1 MVSHI
6 IMYEIFH
13 LTIALNYPYIGLG
26 NPGKIRGTHVKT
38 ILSAAAISL
47 ALAGSALAQS
57 KELVVGAFGGAY
69 TDAMKKNIAS
79 FEKENDVKVTFVPAS
94 GADGLAKAM
103 AKELDVVH
111 ADLAW
116 AYRGEAQ
123 GAFEKLDPAIVTNLS
138 SLYAK
143 ARFSEY
149 GVITNFGQYGI
160 AYNPKDVSPAPTSW
174 LDLWKDQYS
183 GAVTTAGFDA
193 ANIELLVLMAKLNGG
208 SEDNIDPG
216 FKKMAELGKHINVF
230 YSQHPQLLDLFR
242 TGEVVMARWLRG
254 RVDWANKQGVSLK
267 FAVPSEGAI
276 GLVSTVHV
284 VKGRPNTALAMEFV
298 NHLLTAGSQKTYA
311 TDLGYT
317 PARADLD
324 LTGVDVPYGDDVVNS
339 LLISDW
345 KKIVPKM
352 DAWKERWE
360 KEVVA
365 R

>member
-1 MVSHI
+1 MI
-6 IMYEIFH
+6 E
-13 LTIALNYPYIGLG
+13 TCPWTRGL
-26 NPGKIRGTHVKT
+26 KMKRF
-38 ILSAAAISL
+38 LAAAVISL
-47 ALAGSALAQS
+47 AATVSAYAQT

-69 TDAMKKNIAS
+69 TDALKKNIAS
-79 FEKENDVKVTFVPAS
+79 FEKENNVKVTFIPAS

-103 AKELDVVH
+103 AKEVDVVH
-111 ADLAW
+111 ADMAW

-123 GAFEKLDPAIVTNLS
+123 GAFEKLDPKIVTNLDK
-138 SLYAK
+138 LYAK

-160 AYNPKDVSPAPTSW
+160 AYNPKGVTPAPTSW
-174 LDLWKDQYS
+174 LDLWDPKYD

-208 SEDNIDPG
+208 SEDNIGPG
-216 FKKMAELGKHINVF
+216 FAKMATLGKHITVF
-230 YSQHPQLLDLFR
+230 YSQHAQLLDLFR
-242 TGEVVMARWLRG
+242 NDEVVMARWLRG
-254 RVDWANKQGVSLK
+254 RVDWANKQGVVLQ
-267 FAVPSEGAI
+267 FAVPKEGAI

-284 VKGRPNTALAMEFV
+284 VKGRPNTELAMKFV
-298 NHLLTAGSQKTYA
+298 NHLLSEESQKTYA

-317 PARADLD
+317 PARAGLD
-324 LTGVDVPYGDDVVNS
+324 LKGVDVPYGEAVVDS

-345 KKIVPKM
+345 KKIVPQM
-352 DAWKERWE
+352 DTWKERWE

>member
-1 MVSHI
+1 MKKI
-6 IMYEIFH
+6 
-13 LTIALNYPYIGLG
+13 LAAIALSL
-26 NPGKIRGTHVKT
+26 
-38 ILSAAAISL
+38 AAI
-47 ALAGSALAQS
+47 APANAQT
-57 KELVVGAFGGAY
+57 KELVVAAFGGAY
-69 TDAMKKNIAS
+69 TDALKKNMAG

-103 AKELDVVH
+103 AKEVDVVH
-111 ADLAW
+111 ADMAW

-123 GAFEKLDPAIVTNLS
+123 GAFEKLDPALVSNLEK
-138 SLYAK
+138 LFPK
-143 ARFSEY
+143 ARFSDY

-160 AYNPKDVSPAPTSW
+160 AYDPEAVNPPPTSW
-174 LDLWKDQYS
+174 LDLWKPEYE

-193 ANIELLVLMAKLNGG
+193 ANVELLVLMAKLNGG

-216 FKKMAELGKHINVF
+216 FAKMAEFGKHVTVF
-230 YSQHPQLLDLFR
+230 YNQHAQLLDLFR
-242 TGEVVMARWLRG
+242 NKEVVMARWLRG
-254 RVDWANKQGVSLK
+254 RVDWANKQGAALK
-267 FAVPSEGAI
+267 FAVPTEGAI

-284 VKGRPNTALAMEFV
+284 VKGSTNTELAMKFI
-298 NHLLTAGSQKTYA
+298 NHLLSEESQKTYA

-317 PARADLD
+317 PARAGLD
-324 LTGVDVPYGDDVVNS
+324 LSDVDVPYGDKVVDA

-345 KKIVPKM
+345 RKIVPQM